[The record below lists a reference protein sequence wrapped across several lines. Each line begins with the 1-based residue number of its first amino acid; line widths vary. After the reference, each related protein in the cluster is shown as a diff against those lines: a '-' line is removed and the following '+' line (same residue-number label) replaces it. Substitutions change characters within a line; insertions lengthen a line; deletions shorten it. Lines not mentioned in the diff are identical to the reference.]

1 MILHSFDLVSDFDG
15 SIQKTF
21 TDVDF
26 ESAVVN
32 TIHNFEYVLL
42 TDKNENGLLDCRLI
56 HTEFGDTEHEFV
68 SHSQDAANIEAL
80 TLLGYSIFESL
91 TEAELNSFNNKE
103 EDEEFDDYIENMEDI
118 EHGKIV
124 AFSYEL

>member
-1 MILHSFDLVSDFDG
+1 MTLTSFDLVSDFDG

-21 TDVDF
+21 NDTDF

-32 TIHNFEYVLL
+32 NIHELGYSLL
-42 TDKNENGLLDCRLI
+42 TSKNENGLFDCNLI
-56 HTEFGDTEHEFV
+56 QSESGETEKEFV
-68 SHSQDAANIEAL
+68 SHSLDSANIEAL
-80 TLLGYSIFESL
+80 TLLGYTIFESL